1 MIQWLM
7 FSDLSSSKQNWYNE
21 RVHHDPTSLNK
32 YRILKKCSVHK
43 MQSFIK
49 SFTKHLLS
57 KVRNAFVKSFVV
69 QPPIFQATKRKTIYW
84 WNKSFYITAL
94 KLSTNLE
101 IIFLFQALM
110 INQLKDKMLHTN
122 RDYKITRGHVV
133 SFYPLTSRPC
143 STSMLC
149 FSLGNLWK
157 SND

>member
-32 YRILKKCSVHK
+32 YRILKKCFQIGVHK

-69 QPPIFQATKRKTIYW
+69 QPPIFQATKRKTFYW
-84 WNKSFYITAL
+84 WNKSFYFTAL

-110 INQLKDKMLHTN
+110 IKQLKDKMLHTN
-122 RDYKITRGHVV
+122 RDYKIARGHVV

-143 STSMLC
+143 
-149 FSLGNLWK
+149 
-157 SND
+157 